1 MHSLPF
7 WRDIAIA
14 PISAAILAIA
24 AWAREYFTQMSRG
37 TGSLVIPSASMSERK
52 PNEANRRWSSGVKDS
67 PQGRLIATDVGRL
80 QGALASIA
88 ILAGGAVG
96 GIDKKQ
102 MGVDMRIGMSARL
115 VDVLGRYK
123 NFRLAARGE
132 ERSRNSGLNE
142 LERGAI

>member
-1 MHSLPF
+1 
-7 WRDIAIA
+7 
-14 PISAAILAIA
+14 
-24 AWAREYFTQMSRG
+24 
-37 TGSLVIPSASMSERK
+37 MSERK

-96 GIDKKQ
+96 GIDKEQ
-102 MGVDMRIGMSARL
+102 MGGDVRIGMSARL

-123 NFRLAARGE
+123 NSRLAARGE